1 MTWGQDTVSEVP
13 RAAPFSPSP
22 IPLTH
27 QGLGS
32 SRGLGVHRC
41 YAVPLLP
48 SVSECLNSKREALLT
63 NRLVREEKSLYSL
76 PLLHTIHIPELCPDQ
91 AYWAAQRGQESP
103 ASIPEF
109 SKLPDLLKFSP
120 THPNY
125 PDPFSSPA
133 WLLCMWSSTV
143 AWCVMG

>member
-13 RAAPFSPSP
+13 RAAPFTSHPF
-22 IPLTH
+22 TH

-32 SRGLGVHRC
+32 SRGLGVYRC
-41 YAVPLLP
+41 YTVPLL
-48 SVSECLNSKREALLT
+48 SSISECLGLKLEVLLT
-63 NRLVREEKSLYSL
+63 NRRVREERSLSSQS
-76 PLLHTIHIPELCPDQ
+76 LLHTIHIPELCLDQ
-91 AYWAAQRGQESP
+91 AYWAAQRGKESP
-103 ASIPEF
+103 APNPEF
-109 SKLPDLLKFSP
+109 SKLPTLLKFSP
-120 THPNY
+120 THSSY